1 MFRNGK
7 LIALVLYGIINLLY
21 IAKYGARV
29 MPTGWWMGTYIIYIM
44 LISALYHYREDIFKH
59 LNRKTGLVLTA
70 LGIAALAALQV
81 QIDPMSLQVDRW
93 SAIHNF
99 LEHLLHGEY
108 PYAAQTHLGGYG
120 SPFPVWQLLH
130 LPFYLAGNVGLS
142 FIACLLLFMDAMR
155 RLSGWQTSVI
165 ALALLFLS
173 PAYIYEVCVRSDLA
187 SNFLLSAAI
196 IMYLHQYHVTFS
208 RNWLLLAILSG
219 LMMST
224 RLSAVIPMAI
234 YYCMDFC
241 RGNIKQQAGFMAIT
255 ACTFVLTFLPFA
267 LWDGNMLLFHEYNP
281 FILQTRQGNLTDLPL
296 LLAAGL
302 GASVWWKGCWH
313 RYLLSAAGCLLI
325 LVGVTFIHNMCTD
338 GSWNQL
344 FGSQYDITYFNMAL
358 PFVVALLATGE
369 EDVMH

>member
-1 MFRNGK
+1 M
-7 LIALVLYGIINLLY
+7 YGMVNLLY

-29 MPTGWWMGTYIIYIM
+29 MPTGWWMSIYIIYIV
-44 LISALYHYREDIFKH
+44 LIWLLYNYRESILEH
-59 LNRKTGLVLTA
+59 LNRKTGFALTA
-70 LGIAALAALQV
+70 VGIAALAALQV

-130 LPFYLAGNVGLS
+130 LPFYLLGNVGFS
-142 FIACLLLFMDAMR
+142 FIACLLLFMDAIR
-155 RLSGWQTSVI
+155 RMYGWLTSVTVF
-165 ALALLFLS
+165 ALLLLS

-187 SNFLLSAAI
+187 SNFLLSAAVI
-196 IMYLHQYHVTFS
+196 IYLHQYHVTFS
-208 RNWLLLAILSG
+208 RHWLLLAILCG

-234 YYCMDFC
+234 YYCKDFC
-241 RGNIKQQAGFMAIT
+241 RGNIRQQAGFMAIT
-255 ACTFVLTFLPFA
+255 ACIFMLTFLPFA
-267 LWDGNMLLFHEYNP
+267 LWDGKMLLFHEYNP

-296 LLAAGL
+296 LMAAGL
-302 GASVWWKGCWH
+302 GASVWWRGCWD
-313 RYLLSAAGCLLI
+313 RYLLSVAFCLVT
-325 LVGVTFIHNMCTD
+325 LVGMTFIHNMCTD

-344 FGSQYDITYFNMAL
+344 FSPQYDITYFNMSL
-358 PFVVALLATGE
+358 PFAVALLASQE
-369 EDVMH
+369 KDAAL